1 MNSRRRNLLRPMFWL
16 VSEWKTLGPWGDV
29 KDSACL
35 GKELSQDGTFIPGG
49 RGEAGFSAD

>member
-1 MNSRRRNLLRPMFWL
+1 MNSRRRNLLRPTFWL